1 MPVKTEKRGD
11 KYRVVE
17 AKTGRIARNRSGTPV
32 DGGGHASKAQASSQ
46 ARAVNAN
53 TGKK

>member
-17 AKTGRIARNRSGTPV
+17 ADTGRISKTDNGRPR
-32 DGGGHASKAQASSQ
+32 DGGGHGSRTKCNSQVRAINSS
-46 ARAVNAN
+46 RH
-53 TGKK
+53 K